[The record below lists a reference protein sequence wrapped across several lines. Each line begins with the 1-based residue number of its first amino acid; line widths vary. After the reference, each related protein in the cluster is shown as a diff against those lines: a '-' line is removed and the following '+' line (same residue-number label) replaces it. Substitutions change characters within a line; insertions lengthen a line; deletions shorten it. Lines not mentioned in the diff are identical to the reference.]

1 MPCALLVQDAEAEDN
16 MPFEWRLCSGE
27 EPGETDEFKL

>member
-1 MPCALLVQDAEAEDN
+1 VQDAEAEDN